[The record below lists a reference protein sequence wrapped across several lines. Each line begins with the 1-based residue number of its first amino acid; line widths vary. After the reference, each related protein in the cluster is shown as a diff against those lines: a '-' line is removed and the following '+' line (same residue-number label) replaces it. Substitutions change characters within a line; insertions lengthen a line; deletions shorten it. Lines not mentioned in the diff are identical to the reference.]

1 MRVAIYI
8 SIGAWCKAK
17 EIAMSTTVATA
28 LQDECLS
35 KHMCVGACMD
45 DHYDTMHA
53 RFSKMVQ
60 PTLERSCSE
69 FHDWDQMT
77 LGQAYKTLDHSARKQ
92 TGEEQSV
99 TCDRIDL
106 LQHIMV
112 LGGGTRTSGVAAFFK
127 DTDVSDQCE
136 HISEPLVTPL
146 YWPHYARFTDG
157 WLLDNG
163 ERIRPTTPWKAYCG
177 FTQEELD
184 QLTLAIGDSCNSVE
198 GVELSSK
205 EASVACGDG
214 VVCST
219 SDTFLVKVAIMGG
232 SKAFYT
238 HGKDLEFISPFAPIL
253 GVCCVPPKGKPIL
266 IKDKR
271 NNWVGDKKSC
281 CTGRLS
287 VDESVCR

>member
-1 MRVAIYI
+1 MSVRTPACVCVAIYI

-205 EASVACGDG
+205 EANVACGDG

-219 SDTFLVKVAIMGG
+219 K
-232 SKAFYT
+232 
-238 HGKDLEFISPFAPIL
+238 
-253 GVCCVPPKGKPIL
+253 GVCCVPPKLKPTL

-281 CTGRLS
+281 CTGRLN

>member
-1 MRVAIYI
+1 
-8 SIGAWCKAK
+8 
-17 EIAMSTTVATA
+17 
-28 LQDECLS
+28 
-35 KHMCVGACMD
+35 
-45 DHYDTMHA
+45 
-53 RFSKMVQ
+53 MVQ

-136 HISEPLVTPL
+136 HISQPLVTPL

-219 SDTFLVKVAIMGG
+219 K
-232 SKAFYT
+232 
-238 HGKDLEFISPFAPIL
+238 
-253 GVCCVPPKGKPIL
+253 GVCCVPPKGKPTL

-287 VDESVCR
+287 VSESVCR